1 MAAGAPPPHPTRAPF
16 RGLCPRAR
24 KDSFPGGSAPDPL
37 GIWEVFPGGSAP
49 RPPRCGGPAA
59 PRRHPPH
66 RTFSGANPR
75 PGATASVGLRSE
87 TGAAAALSPRP
98 GKKRLSWQTPSAGST
113 KRSYAGVRG
122 VQPPGG
128 GVRGGWPPR
137 KESRRR
143 PPGGGNDL
151 APRRGTIGQVPGRGP
166 GGGAGPAKS
175 PGGDPRAA
183 GMTWPP
189 AGELPARCRG
199 AAPAGGPAPRRG
211 SAGGLA
217 PPQRVPAVTPGGGND
232 LAPRRGTI
240 RPAPGRSPATTVR
253 GRRTAPATCT

>member
-151 APRRGTIGQVPGRGP
+151 APRRGTVGQAP
-166 GGGAGPAKS
+166 GGTPS
-175 PGGDPRAA
+175 GGVR
-183 GMTWPP
+183 GGWPP
-189 AGELPARCRG
+189 RKES
-199 AAPAGGPAPRRG
+199 PRR
-211 SAGGLA
+211 
-217 PPQRVPAVTPGGGND
+217 PPGGGND
-232 LAPRRGTI
+232 LAPRRGTVGQ
-240 RPAPGRSPATTVR
+240 APGGTPSGECQGASPPAKKKQARGATPRR
-253 GRRTAPATCT
+253 GVPGGQPPTTAG